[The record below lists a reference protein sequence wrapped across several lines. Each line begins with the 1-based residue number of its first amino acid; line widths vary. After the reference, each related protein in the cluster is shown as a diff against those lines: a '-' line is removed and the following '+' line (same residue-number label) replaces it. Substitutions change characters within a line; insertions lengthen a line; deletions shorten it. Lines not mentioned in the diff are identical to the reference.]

1 MKKQVAVAVSF
12 SALLTLSAFAPKIFW
27 QENKSNIGRF
37 PASKDE
43 SKPEDKKLE
52 EMKVEA
58 AKIKEEIKEK
68 TQAAVQCV
76 KDDQPTALEDEI
88 KKLMADK
95 EAIMKEIEDLK
106 AKKEEPSESKKEVVK
121 VDKKEDFSVM
131 LSQMTSLM
139 ISQQEQQQK
148 LMDQMFSMM
157 NMMQMQMQMQ
167 MPQQPLHQYP
177 QQNFMSPLTFQ
188 ASQMDMSAFHQQS
201 SLFGNLGQAVGIS
214 YPTQSPAVAYNNPY
228 ETLSVQAQTRAP
240 SAQHDPAFIQ
250 REMSIQPQ
258 FQTQF
263 PVGNPGFD
271 FLSSSSMSEMQRMQF

>member
-37 PASKDE
+37 PASK
-43 SKPEDKKLE
+43 EDSA
-52 EMKVEA
+52 VQ
-58 AKIKEEIKEK
+58 EEIKEEK
-68 TQAAVQCV
+68 AQAAAIQCM
-76 KDDQPTALEDEI
+76 KDDQPKELEAEI
-88 KKLMADK
+88 KKLVADK
-95 EAIMKEIEDLK
+95 EAIIKEIEDLK
-106 AKKEEPSESKKEVVK
+106 TKKEEPSHDKKEKEVVK
-121 VDKKEDFSVM
+121 IEKKEDFTIM

-157 NMMQMQMQMQ
+157 NMMQMQMS
-167 MPQQPLHQYP
+167 QQPLHQYP
-177 QQNFMSPLTFQ
+177 QQNFMSPLTFE

-201 SLFGNLGQAVGIS
+201 SLFGNLGQNVGIS

-263 PVGNPGFD
+263 PQGNPGFD
-271 FLSSSSMSEMQRMQF
+271 FLSSSGPSEMQRMQF

>member
-12 SALLTLSAFAPKIFW
+12 SALLTLSAFAPKVFW
-27 QENKSNIGRF
+27 QENNNNIGRF
-37 PASKDE
+37 PASKDD
-43 SKPEDKKLE
+43 SKPEGKKLE
-52 EMKVEA
+52 KMKEEA

-76 KDDQPTALEDEI
+76 KDDQPTALEAEI

-106 AKKEEPSESKKEVVK
+106 AKKEEPSDSKKEVVK
-121 VDKKEDFSVM
+121 VEKKEDFSAM
-131 LSQMTSLM
+131 LSQVTSLM

-148 LMDQMFSMM
+148 LIDQMFSMM
-157 NMMQMQMQMQ
+157 NMMQMQMQ

-201 SLFGNLGQAVGIS
+201 SIFGNLGQAVGIS
-214 YPTQSPAVAYNNPY
+214 YPTQSLAVAYNNPY

-240 SAQHDPAFIQ
+240 SAQHDAAFIQ

-271 FLSSSSMSEMQRMQF
+271 FLSSSALSEMQRMQF